1 MTRKKVYLLIQTILC
16 ILLCILL
23 SIAVIRIY
31 REGVQVQKAG
41 DYLAWIYTREKAA
54 ERFAP
59 ISPLFFGAIGF
70 MIAGLVLGLK
80 DDRLDQPV
88 PDAEVMRDLYSRN
101 VTDPTPQMTAERAK
115 QKKLRSIGI
124 AAAAVCAVPV
134 IIYMVNPAHYDGS
147 SPAALDTAFL
157 QMLVHIVPW
166 IAIGFGFLCVT
177 ETLREKSMDREVKM
191 AKDVIK
197 SQRDAAKGGSE
208 KAADSNAED
217 AKAANVKTAHGKT
230 AYVKTSGSEEI
241 SDDTFTAGGQTA
253 GAAPAEKHTML
264 NVVRAA
270 VLVAAVILI
279 IHGVSNGSMNDV
291 LVKATNICTECIG
304 LG

>member
-16 ILLCILL
+16 ILLCALL
-23 SIAVIRIY
+23 SMAVIRIY
-31 REGVQVQKAG
+31 REGVEVQKAG

-88 PDAEVMRDLYSRN
+88 PDAEVMRDLYSRK
-101 VTDPTPQMTAERAK
+101 VTAPTPQMTAERVK
-115 QKKLRSIGI
+115 QKKLRTIGLI
-124 AAAAVCAVPV
+124 AAAVCAIPV

-147 SPAALDTAFL
+147 SPTALDPAFL
-157 QMLVHIVPW
+157 RMLVHIVPW

-177 ETLREKSMDREVKM
+177 ETLRERSMDREMQM

-197 SQRDAAKGGSE
+197 AQRDAAKAVSD
-208 KAADSNAED
+208 KAADSKEAD
-217 AKAANVKTAHGKT
+217 VKTAD
-230 AYVKTSGSEEI
+230 SEEV
-241 SDDTFTAGGQTA
+241 DVKAAGSKTVPDENIDAGVQTS
-253 GAAPAEKHTML
+253 GAAPTENHTML
-264 NVVRAA
+264 NVVRVV
-270 VLVAAVILI
+270 VLAAAVILV
-279 IHGVSNGSMNDV
+279 IHGVNNGSMNDV